1 MWPKWLKGSLSNQK
15 IIEMVKVEGSLVGER
30 QQGNRKVFI
39 YLLRD
44 FFVQIMFKGDNPIEE
59 VENLLTFSTLDQLNA
74 HLEREFRTSF

>member
-1 MWPKWLKGSLSNQK
+1 
-15 IIEMVKVEGSLVGER
+15 MVKVEGSLVGER